1 MWDGKVRLTTD
12 RPEKYGPTKI
22 NGKVQAMNKPAGP
35 VTDEQAAEVDA
46 LTMEER
52 ETYWEAVRCGAT
64 HNDAM
69 EAANTH
75 GYTR

>member
-1 MWDGKVRLTTD
+1 MNDYAEHHSYDGDYAEFSQR
-12 RPEKYGPTKI
+12 
-22 NGKVQAMNKPAGP
+22 KPAGP
-35 VTDEQAAEVDA
+35 VTDEEAAEVDA

-52 ETYWEAVRCGAT
+52 ETYWEAVQCGAT

-69 EAANTH
+69 EAADTH